1 MLRLALAIVLVGA
14 LLTTATLLHMLTT
27 AYLLGLVSGVWLTV
41 VWWWVKGRR
50 RKGN

>member
-27 AYLLGLVSGVWLTV
+27 AYLLGLVSGLLLGMVL
-41 VWWWVKGRR
+41 WVKARR
-50 RKGN
+50 RKN

>member
-27 AYLLGLVSGVWLTV
+27 VYVLGLVSGLLLGMVL
-41 VWWWVKGRR
+41 WVKVRR
-50 RKGN
+50 RKNN

>member
-1 MLRLALAIVLVGA
+1 MLRLALAIVLVGV

-27 AYLLGLVSGVWLTV
+27 AYLLGLVSGLLLGMVL
-41 VWWWVKGRR
+41 WVKARR

>member
-27 AYLLGLVSGVWLTV
+27 AYLLGLISGVWLAV
-41 VWWWVKGRR
+41 VWLCVKARR
-50 RKGN
+50 RKN